1 MVFCTRGVI
10 VLVCQRGSGDS
21 LFKCTD
27 KLRSGRTSRGN
38 RHAESSPNAYN
49 RAIGTGQVH
58 ERDGTIRMTTDKFEP
73 RIEDTVVERLLAN
86 HRRFLDFLTARVGK
100 REDAE
105 EILQD
110 AFVRGIQKAGEIRDE
125 ENAVAW
131 FYRLLRNAV
140 IDHYRHIAAGRKA
153 LEVQARETPEVDPG
167 VDAELERTVCECV
180 NDLVPLLKPE
190 YSDLIR
196 RVDLEGANVT
206 SVADEIGISAG
217 NARVRLHRARA
228 SLRDELEKFCRT
240 CATHGC
246 IDCTCSR
253 TEPAA

>member
-1 MVFCTRGVI
+1 MA
-10 VLVCQRGSGDS
+10 
-21 LFKCTD
+21 TD
-27 KLRSGRTSRGN
+27 KS
-38 RHAESSPNAYN
+38 EP
-49 RAIGTGQVH
+49 GT
-58 ERDGTIRMTTDKFEP
+58 EN
-73 RIEDTVVERLLAN
+73 TVVAKLLAN

-110 AFVRGIQKAGEIRDE
+110 AFVRGLQKAGEIRDE
-125 ENAVAW
+125 ESAVAW
-131 FYRLLRNAV
+131 FYRLLRNSV
-140 IDHYRHIAAGRKA
+140 IDHYRHTAAGRKA
-153 LEVQARETPEVDPG
+153 LEAQARETPEVDPG
-167 VDAELERTVCECV
+167 FDADLERTVCECV

-190 YSDLIR
+190 YADLIR
-196 RVDLEGANVT
+196 RVDLGGANVT

-228 SLRDELEKFCRT
+228 ALRDELEKSCRT

-253 TEPAA
+253 SESAPSR